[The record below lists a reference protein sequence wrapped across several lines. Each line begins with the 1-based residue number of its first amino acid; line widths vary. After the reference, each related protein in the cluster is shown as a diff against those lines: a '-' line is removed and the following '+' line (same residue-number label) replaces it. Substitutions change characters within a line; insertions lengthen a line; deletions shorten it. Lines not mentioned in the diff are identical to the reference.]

1 MKVRVSEHQGVS
13 RGPGKHLKETLP
25 TSTRDHMLDCKH
37 LVACDDFR
45 VLRRECNHWLLEIKD
60 SLFIKRDRALRNK
73 YIYSQKLLLF

>member
-13 RGPGKHLKETLP
+13 RGPGKHLKETLS

-37 LVACDDFR
+37 LVAFDDFR

-60 SLFIKRDRALRNK
+60 SLFIKRDRALRNT